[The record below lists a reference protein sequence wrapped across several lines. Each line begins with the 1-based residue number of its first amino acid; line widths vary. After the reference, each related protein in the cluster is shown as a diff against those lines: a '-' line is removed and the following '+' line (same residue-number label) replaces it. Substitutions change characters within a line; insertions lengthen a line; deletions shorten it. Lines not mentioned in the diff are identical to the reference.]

1 MAASLLF
8 DQPLTLA
15 NVPSL
20 TDVASMQEVLSL
32 YGVRMTPRGSR
43 AVEFDAA
50 VASAAETGDA
60 LVRRMRA
67 SALVLG
73 PLVARFGK
81 ARVSLPGG
89 CSIGARP
96 IDLHLKALTSLGA
109 TVSIDRGTIVADAPS
124 GLVGNRI
131 LFATSSVG
139 ATETALMAAT
149 LARGETE
156 IINAAREPEVAD
168 LARCLVALGAQIDGA
183 GTHHILVNGYRTWR
197 PARHEILSDRIE
209 AGTYAVAATITAGR
223 LELLGARLEHLA
235 AICEVLEAAGAVIQ
249 PTDRGLLVE
258 RNGALRAVDVTTEPF
273 PGFPTDMQAQW
284 MALMSIA
291 EGTSVIR
298 ETVFENRFMHV
309 PELLRLGAEI
319 TLRNTTA
326 IVRGLADKR
335 KLRGAPVLA
344 TDLRAS
350 ACLLLAGL
358 AAEGETIIDQFNHLD
373 RGYEA
378 LDRKLSQCGAD
389 IERRDD

>member
-1 MAASLLF
+1 MR
-8 DQPLTLA
+8 
-15 NVPSL
+15 
-20 TDVASMQEVLSL
+20 
-32 YGVRMTPRGSR
+32 VRGPRS
-43 AVEFDAA
+43 VEFDAA
-50 VASAAETGDA
+50 SALAAEASDM

-73 PLVARFGK
+73 PLVSRFGR

-139 ATETALMAAT
+139 ATETTLMAAT

-168 LARCLVALGAQIDGA
+168 LARCLVAMGAQIDGA
-183 GTHHILVNGYRTWR
+183 GTHRILVSGCRTWR

-209 AGTYAVAATITAGR
+209 AGTYAIAAAITAGR

-235 AICEVLEAAGAVIQ
+235 AICEVLEAAGSVIQ

-258 RNGALRAVDVTTEPF
+258 RNDTLRAVDVTTEPF

-291 EGTSVIR
+291 DGTSVIR

-326 IVRGLADKR
+326 VVRGLAGKR

-358 AAEGETIIDQFNHLD
+358 AAEGETIIDQFDHLD

-378 LDRKLSQCGAD
+378 LDRKLSHCGAD
-389 IERRDD
+389 IARRND